1 MFKPSIQKQNR
12 LLTNK
17 DYGYGGG
24 FDGGFGGNGYGSGG
38 GGGAGGRGAGGP
50 RGGPKGIHIKK
61 HMTVSKTQKKKI
73 SEQIVQFNS
82 FPSILLFLL
91 CNFNYPV
98 FVTLF
103 N

>member
-1 MFKPSIQKQNR
+1 MFKPFIQIQNL

-50 RGGPKGIHIKK
+50 RGGPKGIHIKQ
-61 HMTVSKTQKKKI
+61 HMTVFKTQKQNFKNELPNLI
-73 SEQIVQFNS
+73 LSRQYYYFCYVIL
-82 FPSILLFLL
+82 SIQSL
-91 CNFNYPV
+91 
-98 FVTLF
+98 
-103 N
+103 